1 MSAADELRDAVA
13 AELAALTANGGPA
26 GTKSPRAT
34 YEQFADDPNRAR
46 VRKEIITDYLADELA
61 PGGGVREA
69 VITAGV
75 PGAGK

>member
-46 VRKEIITDYLADELA
+46 VRKEIITDYPVSYTHLTL
-61 PGGGVREA
+61 PTNRE
-69 VITAGV
+69 V
-75 PGAGK
+75 